1 MKKLLLATAL
11 ATGLATTAAHATFV
25 KADVADTKIF
35 FNNNEV
41 DGAGFSTFTGNV
53 QTNNTGPL
61 VNFTSHSTTN
71 PANGFSNIKPDTVEG
86 LFTNLLIVP
95 TETTWSAFTF
105 RGQLNPVGFTGEI
118 DLAVTNQFNVTQNFQ
133 FTGLAGPDTD
143 VGDIGIKSIDDQRI
157 KSITLSTPGSESF
170 KELKQFE
177 VSRLDIPVCVGPDCP
192 VINPQC
198 SVANPCD
205 TPEPASLAILG
216 MGLVGLGMIRRR
228 KTLA

>member
-11 ATGLATTAAHATFV
+11 ATGLVTAAHATFI

-53 QTNNTGPL
+53 ETNNTGPL
-61 VNFTSHSTTN
+61 VNFTSQSTTD
-71 PANGFSNIKPDTVEG
+71 PANGFSNIKPDTIEG
-86 LFTNLLIVP
+86 LFTNLVIVP
-95 TETTWSAFTF
+95 TETNWSAFTF
-105 RGQLNPVGFTGEI
+105 RGQLNPTGFNGEI
-118 DLAVTNQFNVTQNFQ
+118 DLAVVNQFGVTQNFS

-143 VGDIGIKSIDDQRI
+143 IGDIGIRSIDNQRI
-157 KSITLSTPGSESF
+157 VSITLTTPGSESF

-177 VSRLDIPVCVGPDCP
+177 MQRKEFTPECTEPTGCVITPVT
-192 VINPQC
+192 
-198 SVANPCD
+198 S

-216 MGLVGLGMIRRR
+216 MGMVGMVFLRRR
-228 KTLA
+228 KPLI